1 VNKYYNHIG
10 VTVDEAGKHVGP
22 NREAW
27 LAWDDVFPT
36 GLDGKRHPNKEELQ
50 RAIRILEVREA
61 MGEMAGST
69 AVTCLLEKL
78 LTVATEDK
86 P

>member
-1 VNKYYNHIG
+1 MNKYYNHIG

-36 GLDGKRHPNKEELQ
+36 GPDRKKHPTRKEILSFIKSTENTGSMHIGVISMVNRLLD
-50 RAIRILEVREA
+50 
-61 MGEMAGST
+61 
-69 AVTCLLEKL
+69 
-78 LTVATEDK
+78 VAPEDK